1 MKTGSL
7 YGGPVF
13 LLIHRFSMLQLL
25 RLKIVCGINVDS
37 ELQTFITFHYKKS
50 EYRNAF
56 NQEIWSKIKNS
67 KQMKGFLG
75 MTTFQEM
82 GISESIQRAIT
93 DMGFEE
99 ASPIQEKAIPVAL
112 TGKDIIGQAQ
122 TGTGKTAAFAIP
134 ILEKIDTSKKYVQ
147 AIAIAPTREL
157 AIQVSEEINRLAKYT
172 GITSLPI
179 YGGQSIDRQI
189 KALKKGPHIIT
200 GTPGRL
206 LDHIK
211 RKTLKLDRISVV
223 VLDEADEML
232 DMGFLEDIERI
243 LKETPEDKQ
252 TLLFSATMPKPIQN
266 LAERFMR
273 DPELVKMKAKEV
285 TSPTVE
291 QIYYEVNER
300 DKFEVLCRLLD
311 VYNPELAVIFGRT
324 KRRVDELSDALNK
337 RGYLAEG
344 LHGDLNQ
351 RQRDVVM
358 NKFREGNIDILVA
371 TDVAARGIDVSGVTH
386 VYNFDIPQ
394 DPESYVHRIGRTGR
408 AGKTGL
414 AITFATPREI
424 GQIRS
429 IEKASKGRIKRKPI
443 PTVAEAKESIQ
454 RVALEKMVHLVEE
467 EEYKEFKQ
475 SAGELLEQYDAI
487 ALVSIALKLLS
498 KEQKDVPVQLT
509 SETPRYAKKPKI
521 KVKEKRRVNYKGNKE
536 FGRNGG
542 NGKNKKTP
550 NSHKKGL

>member
-1 MKTGSL
+1 
-7 YGGPVF
+7 
-13 LLIHRFSMLQLL
+13 
-25 RLKIVCGINVDS
+25 
-37 ELQTFITFHYKKS
+37 
-50 EYRNAF
+50 
-56 NQEIWSKIKNS
+56 
-67 KQMKGFLG
+67 
-75 MTTFQEM
+75 MTTFHDM
-82 GISESIQRAIT
+82 GISEPIQRAIK

-99 ASPIQEKAIPVAL
+99 ASPIQEKAIPIAL

-122 TGTGKTAAFAIP
+122 TGTGKTAAFSIP
-134 ILEKIDTSKKYVQ
+134 ILEKLDKSKKNVQ

-157 AIQVSEEINRLAKYT
+157 AIQVSEEINRLAKYM
-172 GITSLPI
+172 GINSLPI

-189 KALKKGPHIIT
+189 KALKKVPHIIT

-211 RKTLKLDRISVV
+211 RKTLRLDSIKMV

-243 LKETPEDKQ
+243 LKETPEEKQ

-266 LAERFMR
+266 LAERFMNA
-273 DPELVKMKAKEV
+273 PELVKIKAKEV
-285 TSPTVE
+285 TAPSVK
-291 QIYYEVNER
+291 QVYYEVKER

-311 VYNPELAVIFGRT
+311 VDNPELAVIFGRT

-337 RGYLAEG
+337 RGYLADG

-408 AGKTGL
+408 AGKTGQ

-424 GQIRS
+424 GQIHS
-429 IEKASKGRIKRKPI
+429 IEKASKGKIQRKSI
-443 PTVAEAKESIQ
+443 PTVAEAMESIQ
-454 RVALEKMVHLVEE
+454 RAAVEKMIQLVEE
-467 EEYKEFKQ
+467 DQDTRFKQ
-475 SAGELLEQYDAI
+475 AASELLDQYDST

-498 KEQKDVPVQLT
+498 KDQRDGLVQLT
-509 SETPRYAKKPKI
+509 SETPRYSKKPK
-521 KVKEKRRVNYKGNKE
+521 EKSMRNYKGNRE
-536 FGRNGG
+536 FV
-542 NGKNKKTP
+542 GKGASGKRKKT
-550 NSHKKGL
+550 SRSYR

>member
-1 MKTGSL
+1 
-7 YGGPVF
+7 
-13 LLIHRFSMLQLL
+13 
-25 RLKIVCGINVDS
+25 
-37 ELQTFITFHYKKS
+37 
-50 EYRNAF
+50 
-56 NQEIWSKIKNS
+56 
-67 KQMKGFLG
+67 
-75 MTTFQEM
+75 MTTFHEM
-82 GISESIQRAIT
+82 GISGHIQRAIT

-99 ASPIQEKAIPVAL
+99 ASPIQEKAIPIAL

-134 ILEKIDTSKKYVQ
+134 ILEKVDKSKNYVQ

-157 AIQVSEEINRLAKYT
+157 AIQVSEEINRLAKYM
-172 GITSLPI
+172 GISSLPI

-206 LDHIK
+206 LDHIQ
-211 RKTLKLDRISVV
+211 RKTLKLDRAAVV

-243 LKETPEDKQ
+243 LKETPEEKQ

-266 LAERFMR
+266 LAEKFMR

-285 TSPTVE
+285 TSPTVK

-300 DKFEVLCRLLD
+300 DKFDVLCRLLD
-311 VYNPELAVIFGRT
+311 VDNPELAVIFGRT

-337 RGYLAEG
+337 RGYLADG

-358 NKFREGNIDILVA
+358 NKFREGNTDILVA

-394 DPESYVHRIGRTGR
+394 DSESYVHRIGRTGR
-408 AGKTGL
+408 AGKTGV
-414 AITFATPREI
+414 AITFATPREK
-424 GQIRS
+424 GQIHS
-429 IEKASKGRIKRKPI
+429 IEKASKGKIQRKSI
-443 PTVAEAKESIQ
+443 PTVAEARESIQ
-454 RVALEKMVHLVEE
+454 QAAVEKMIQLVEE
-467 EEYKEFKQ
+467 EQYTQFKR
-475 SAGELLEQYDAI
+475 AATELLDQYDSI
-487 ALVSIALKLLS
+487 ALVSLALKLLS
-498 KEQKDVPVQLT
+498 KDQRDVPVELT
-509 SETPRYAKKPKI
+509 SEAPRYANRS
-521 KVKEKRRVNYKGNKE
+521 KVKVQEKSRRNYKGKRE
-536 FGRNGG
+536 YGGKKG
-542 NGKNKKTP
+542 NGKR
-550 NSHKKGL
+550 

>member
-1 MKTGSL
+1 M
-7 YGGPVF
+7 
-13 LLIHRFSMLQLL
+13 
-25 RLKIVCGINVDS
+25 
-37 ELQTFITFHYKKS
+37 
-50 EYRNAF
+50 A
-56 NQEIWSKIKNS
+56 
-67 KQMKGFLG
+67 
-75 MTTFQEM
+75 TFQEM
-82 GISESIQRAIT
+82 GISEPIKRAIT

-99 ASPIQEKAIPVAL
+99 ASPIQEKAIPIAL
-112 TGKDIIGQAQ
+112 MGKDIIGQAQ

-134 ILEKIDTSKKYVQ
+134 ILEKVDTSKKYVQ

-157 AIQVSEEINRLAKYT
+157 AIQVSEEINRLSKYM

-211 RKTLKLDRISVV
+211 RKTLKLDRISMV

-243 LKETPEDKQ
+243 LKETPEEKQ
-252 TLLFSATMPKPIQN
+252 TMLFSATMPKPIRN
-266 LAERFMR
+266 LAERFMNH
-273 DPELVKMKAKEV
+273 PELVKMTAKEV
-285 TSPTVE
+285 ASPTVK

-311 VYNPELAVIFGRT
+311 VDNPELAVIFGRT

-337 RGYLAEG
+337 RGYLADG

-386 VYNFDIPQ
+386 VYNFDIPH

-414 AITFATPREI
+414 AITFVTPRET
-424 GQIRS
+424 GQIHS
-429 IEKASKGRIKRKPI
+429 IEKASKGKIQRKSI
-443 PTVAEAKESIQ
+443 PTVAEAMESIQ
-454 RVALEKMVHLVEE
+454 RAAFEKMIQLVEE
-467 EEYKEFKQ
+467 EQYGQFKQ
-475 SAGELLEQYDAI
+475 AASELLDQYDSI

-498 KEQKDVPVQLT
+498 KEQSDVPVQLT
-509 SETPRYAKKPKI
+509 SETPRYANKPKI
-521 KVKEKRRVNYKGNKE
+521 KGQDKPRRNYKGNRE
-536 FGRNGG
+536 FGRKGVK
-542 NGKNKKTP
+542 GKRKKT
-550 NSHKKGL
+550 SK

>member
-1 MKTGSL
+1 
-7 YGGPVF
+7 
-13 LLIHRFSMLQLL
+13 
-25 RLKIVCGINVDS
+25 
-37 ELQTFITFHYKKS
+37 
-50 EYRNAF
+50 
-56 NQEIWSKIKNS
+56 
-67 KQMKGFLG
+67 
-75 MTTFQEM
+75 M
-82 GISESIQRAIT
+82 GISEPIQRAIT

-134 ILEKIDTSKKYVQ
+134 ILEKVDTSKKYVQ

-157 AIQVSEEINRLAKYT
+157 AIQVSEEINRLAKYM
-172 GITSLPI
+172 GISSLPI

-206 LDHIK
+206 LDHIQ
-211 RKTLKLDRISVV
+211 RKTLKLDRTSVV

-243 LKETPEDKQ
+243 LKETPEEKQ

-285 TSPTVE
+285 TSPTVK

-311 VYNPELAVIFGRT
+311 VDNPELAVIFGRT

-337 RGYLAEG
+337 RGYLADG

-414 AITFATPREI
+414 AITLATPREK
-424 GQIRS
+424 GQIHS
-429 IEKASKGRIKRKPI
+429 IEKASKGKIQRKSI
-443 PTVAEAKESIQ
+443 PTVAEAMESIQ
-454 RVALEKMVHLVEE
+454 RAALEKMTQLVEE
-467 EEYKEFKQ
+467 EDYIQFKQ
-475 SAGELLEQYDAI
+475 AASELLDQYDSI

-498 KEQKDVPVQLT
+498 KEQRDVPVQLT
-509 SETPRYAKKPKI
+509 SETPRYANRSKI
-521 KVKEKRRVNYKGNKE
+521 KVQEKSRRNYKGNRE
-536 FGRNGG
+536 FGGKRG
-542 NGKNKKTP
+542 NGKRKKLTGP
-550 NSHKKGL
+550 QKK

>member
-1 MKTGSL
+1 
-7 YGGPVF
+7 
-13 LLIHRFSMLQLL
+13 
-25 RLKIVCGINVDS
+25 
-37 ELQTFITFHYKKS
+37 
-50 EYRNAF
+50 
-56 NQEIWSKIKNS
+56 
-67 KQMKGFLG
+67 
-75 MTTFQEM
+75 MTTFHEM
-82 GISESIQRAIT
+82 GISEPIQKAIK
-93 DMGFEE
+93 DLGFEE
-99 ASPIQEKAIPVAL
+99 ASPIQEKAIPVAM

-134 ILEKIDTSKKYVQ
+134 ILEKVDTSKKYVQ
-147 AIAIAPTREL
+147 AITIAPTREL
-157 AIQVSEEINRLAKYT
+157 AIQVSEEINRLAKYM
-172 GITSLPI
+172 GISSLPI

-206 LDHIK
+206 LDHIQ

-243 LKETPEDKQ
+243 LKETPEEKQ
-252 TLLFSATMPKPIQN
+252 TLLFSATMPKLIQG
-266 LAERFMR
+266 LAEKFMN

-285 TSPTVE
+285 TSPTVK
-291 QIYYEVNER
+291 QIFYEVNER

-311 VYNPELAVIFGRT
+311 VDNPELAVIFGRT

-337 RGYLAEG
+337 RGYLADG

-358 NKFREGNIDILVA
+358 NKFRKGNIDILVA

-408 AGKTGL
+408 AGKTGI
-414 AITFATPREI
+414 AITLATPREK
-424 GQIRS
+424 GQIHS
-429 IEKASKGRIKRKPI
+429 IEKASKGKIQRKSI
-443 PTVAEAKESIQ
+443 PTIAEAMESIQ
-454 RVALEKMVHLVEE
+454 RGTLEKMHQLVEE
-467 EEYKEFKQ
+467 EDYIQFKQ
-475 SAGELLEQYDAI
+475 AASELLDQYDSI

-498 KEQKDVPVQLT
+498 KEQRDVPVQLT
-509 SETPRYAKKPKI
+509 SETPRYANRSKI
-521 KVKEKRRVNYKGNKE
+521 KVQEKARRNDKGHRELKGNTE
-536 FGRNGG
+536 W
-542 NGKNKKTP
+542 GKSKDSRKK
-550 NSHKKGL
+550 

>member
-1 MKTGSL
+1 
-7 YGGPVF
+7 
-13 LLIHRFSMLQLL
+13 
-25 RLKIVCGINVDS
+25 
-37 ELQTFITFHYKKS
+37 
-50 EYRNAF
+50 
-56 NQEIWSKIKNS
+56 
-67 KQMKGFLG
+67 
-75 MTTFQEM
+75 MTTFHEM
-82 GISESIQRAIT
+82 GISAPIQRAIA

-99 ASPIQEKAIPVAL
+99 ASPIQEKAIPIAL

-122 TGTGKTAAFAIP
+122 TGTGKTAAFTIP
-134 ILEKIDTSKKYVQ
+134 ILEKVDTSKKYVQ

-157 AIQVSEEINRLAKYT
+157 AIQVSEEINRLSKYM
-172 GITSLPI
+172 GISSLPI

-189 KALKKGPHIIT
+189 KALKKVPHIIT

-243 LKETPEDKQ
+243 LKETPEEKQ

-266 LAERFMR
+266 LAERFMN
-273 DPELVKMKAKEV
+273 DPELVKIKAKEV
-285 TSPTVE
+285 TSPSVK
-291 QIYYEVNER
+291 QIFYEVNER

-311 VYNPELAVIFGRT
+311 VDNPELAVIFGRT

-337 RGYLAEG
+337 RGYLADG

-424 GQIRS
+424 GQIHS
-429 IEKASKGRIKRKPI
+429 IEKASKGKIQRKSI
-443 PTVAEAKESIQ
+443 PTVAEARESIQ
-454 RVALEKMVHLVEE
+454 RAAIEKMIQLVEE
-467 EEYKEFKQ
+467 EEYKQFKQ
-475 SAGELLEQYDAI
+475 AASELLEQYDSI

-498 KEQKDVPVQLT
+498 KEQRDIPVELT
-509 SETPRYAKKPKI
+509 SEAPRYANKS
-521 KVKEKRRVNYKGNKE
+521 KVKVQEKQRRNYKGNRE
-536 FGRNGG
+536 FGGKGG
-542 NGKNKKTP
+542 NGKRKKT
-550 NSHKKGL
+550 SKSSRKKESIPLLGKTI

>member
-1 MKTGSL
+1 
-7 YGGPVF
+7 
-13 LLIHRFSMLQLL
+13 
-25 RLKIVCGINVDS
+25 
-37 ELQTFITFHYKKS
+37 
-50 EYRNAF
+50 
-56 NQEIWSKIKNS
+56 
-67 KQMKGFLG
+67 
-75 MTTFQEM
+75 MTTFHEM
-82 GISESIQRAIT
+82 GISEPIQRAIR
-93 DMGFEE
+93 DMGFEA

-134 ILEKIDTSKKYVQ
+134 ILEKVDTSKKYVQ

-157 AIQVSEEINRLAKYT
+157 AIQVSEEINRLAKYM
-172 GITSLPI
+172 GISSLPI

-211 RKTLKLDRISVV
+211 RKTLKLDRTLVV

-243 LKETPEDKQ
+243 LKETPEEKQ
-252 TLLFSATMPKPIQN
+252 TLLFSATMPRPIQS

-273 DPELVKMKAKEV
+273 NPELVKMKAKEV
-285 TSPTVE
+285 TSPTVK
-291 QIYYEVNER
+291 QIYYEVKER
-300 DKFEVLCRLLD
+300 DKFDVLCRLLD
-311 VYNPELAVIFGRT
+311 VDNPELAVIFGRT

-358 NKFREGNIDILVA
+358 NKFREGHIDILVA

-414 AITFATPREI
+414 AITFATPREK
-424 GQIRS
+424 GQIHS
-429 IEKASKGRIKRKPI
+429 IEKASKGKIDRKTI
-443 PTVAEAKESIQ
+443 PTVAEARESIQ
-454 RVALEKMVHLVEE
+454 QAAVEKMIQLVEE
-467 EEYKEFKQ
+467 EQYTQFKRAA
-475 SAGELLEQYDAI
+475 SELLDEFDSV
-487 ALVSIALKLLS
+487 ALVSVALKLLS
-498 KEQKDVPVQLT
+498 KEQRDVPVELT
-509 SETPRYAKKPKI
+509 SETPRYANRSKI
-521 KVKEKRRVNYKGNKE
+521 KVQDKSRRNYKGKRE
-536 FGRNGG
+536 YGGKRG
-542 NGKNKKTP
+542 NGKR
-550 NSHKKGL
+550 

>member
-1 MKTGSL
+1 
-7 YGGPVF
+7 
-13 LLIHRFSMLQLL
+13 
-25 RLKIVCGINVDS
+25 
-37 ELQTFITFHYKKS
+37 
-50 EYRNAF
+50 
-56 NQEIWSKIKNS
+56 
-67 KQMKGFLG
+67 

-82 GISESIQRAIT
+82 GISDPIKRAIT

-99 ASPIQEKAIPVAL
+99 ASPIQEKAIPIAL
-112 TGKDIIGQAQ
+112 SGKDIIGQAQ

-134 ILEKIDTSKKYVQ
+134 ILEKVDTSKKYVQ

-157 AIQVSEEINRLAKYT
+157 AIQVSEEINRLAKYM

-211 RKTLKLDRISVV
+211 RKTLKLDRISLV

-243 LKETPEDKQ
+243 LKETPEEKQ

-266 LAERFMR
+266 LAERFMN

-285 TSPTVE
+285 TSPTVK
-291 QIYYEVNER
+291 QIYYEVKER

-311 VYNPELAVIFGRT
+311 VDNPELAVIFGRT

-337 RGYLAEG
+337 RGYLADG

-414 AITFATPREI
+414 AITFATPRET
-424 GQIRS
+424 GQIHS
-429 IEKASKGRIKRKPI
+429 IEKASKGNIQRKSI
-443 PTVAEAKESIQ
+443 PTVAEARESIQ
-454 RVALEKMVHLVEE
+454 QAAVEKMIQLVEE
-467 EEYKEFKQ
+467 EQNTQFKHA
-475 SAGELLEQYDAI
+475 AGELLDQYDSI
-487 ALVSIALKLLS
+487 ALVSVALKLLS
-498 KEQKDVPVQLT
+498 KEQRDVPVQLT
-509 SETPRYAKKPKI
+509 SETPRYANKPKI
-521 KVKEKRRVNYKGNKE
+521 KVQEKSRRNYKGNRELGGK
-536 FGRNGG
+536 GG
-542 NGKNKKTP
+542 NDKRKNRSMTSRKK
-550 NSHKKGL
+550 KAL

>member
-1 MKTGSL
+1 
-7 YGGPVF
+7 
-13 LLIHRFSMLQLL
+13 
-25 RLKIVCGINVDS
+25 
-37 ELQTFITFHYKKS
+37 
-50 EYRNAF
+50 
-56 NQEIWSKIKNS
+56 
-67 KQMKGFLG
+67 
-75 MTTFQEM
+75 MTTFQEI
-82 GISESIQRAIT
+82 GISEPIKRAIT

-99 ASPIQEKAIPVAL
+99 ASPIQEKAIPIAL

-134 ILEKIDTSKKYVQ
+134 ILEKVDTSKKYIQ
-147 AIAIAPTREL
+147 AIVIAPTREL
-157 AIQVSEEINRLAKYT
+157 AIQVSEEINRLAKYM

-179 YGGQSIDRQI
+179 YGGQSIDRQM

-243 LKETPEDKQ
+243 LKETPEERQ

-266 LAERFMR
+266 LAERFMN

-285 TSPTVE
+285 TSPTVK

-311 VYNPELAVIFGRT
+311 VDNPELAVIFGRT
-324 KRRVDELSDALNK
+324 KRRVDELSDGLNK
-337 RGYLAEG
+337 RGYLADG

-351 RQRDVVM
+351 RQRDAVM

-408 AGKTGL
+408 AGRTGL
-414 AITFATPREI
+414 AITFATPRET

-429 IEKASKGRIKRKPI
+429 IEKASKGNIQRKSI
-443 PTVAEAKESIQ
+443 PTVAEARKSIQ
-454 RVALEKMVHLVEE
+454 QGAVEKMIQLVEE
-467 EEYKEFKQ
+467 EQYTQFKLAA
-475 SAGELLEQYDAI
+475 SELLDQYDSI
-487 ALVSIALKLLS
+487 ALVSVALKLLS
-498 KEQKDVPVQLT
+498 KDPKDVPVQLT
-509 SETPRYAKKPKI
+509 SETPRYARKPKI
-521 KVKEKRRVNYKGNKE
+521 KVQEKSRRNYKGNRE
-536 FGRNGG
+536 FGG
-542 NGKNKKTP
+542 NGKRKKTP
-550 NSHKKGL
+550 

>member
-1 MKTGSL
+1 
-7 YGGPVF
+7 
-13 LLIHRFSMLQLL
+13 
-25 RLKIVCGINVDS
+25 
-37 ELQTFITFHYKKS
+37 
-50 EYRNAF
+50 
-56 NQEIWSKIKNS
+56 
-67 KQMKGFLG
+67 
-75 MTTFQEM
+75 MTTFHDM
-82 GISESIQRAIT
+82 GISEPIQRAIK

-99 ASPIQEKAIPVAL
+99 ASPIQEKAIPIAL

-122 TGTGKTAAFAIP
+122 TGTGKTAAFSIP
-134 ILEKIDTSKKYVQ
+134 ILEKLDKSKKNVQ

-157 AIQVSEEINRLAKYT
+157 AIQVSEEINRLAKYM
-172 GITSLPI
+172 GINSLPI

-189 KALKKGPHIIT
+189 KALKKVPHIIT

-211 RKTLKLDRISVV
+211 RKTLRLDSIKMV

-243 LKETPEDKQ
+243 LKETPEEKQ

-266 LAERFMR
+266 LAERFMNA
-273 DPELVKMKAKEV
+273 PELVKIKAKEV
-285 TSPTVE
+285 TAPSVK
-291 QIYYEVNER
+291 QVYYEVKER

-311 VYNPELAVIFGRT
+311 VDNPELAVIFGRT

-337 RGYLAEG
+337 RGYLADG

-408 AGKTGL
+408 AGKTGQ

-424 GQIRS
+424 GQIHS
-429 IEKASKGRIKRKPI
+429 IEKASKGKIQRKSI
-443 PTVAEAKESIQ
+443 PTVAEAMESIQ
-454 RVALEKMVHLVEE
+454 RAAVEKMIQLVEE
-467 EEYKEFKQ
+467 DQDPRFKQ
-475 SAGELLEQYDAI
+475 AASELLDQYDST

-498 KEQKDVPVQLT
+498 KDQRDGLVQLT
-509 SETPRYAKKPKI
+509 SETPRYSKKPK
-521 KVKEKRRVNYKGNKE
+521 EKSMRNYKGNRE
-536 FGRNGG
+536 FV
-542 NGKNKKTP
+542 GKGASGKRKKT
-550 NSHKKGL
+550 SRSYR

>member
-1 MKTGSL
+1 
-7 YGGPVF
+7 
-13 LLIHRFSMLQLL
+13 
-25 RLKIVCGINVDS
+25 
-37 ELQTFITFHYKKS
+37 
-50 EYRNAF
+50 
-56 NQEIWSKIKNS
+56 
-67 KQMKGFLG
+67 

-82 GISESIQRAIT
+82 GISDPIKRAIT

-99 ASPIQEKAIPVAL
+99 ASPIQEKAIPIAL

-122 TGTGKTAAFAIP
+122 TGTGKTAAFSIP
-134 ILEKIDTSKKYVQ
+134 ILEKVDTSKKFVQ
-147 AIAIAPTREL
+147 AIVIAPTREL
-157 AIQVSEEINRLAKYT
+157 AIQVSEEINRLSKYM
-172 GITSLPI
+172 GITALPI
-179 YGGQSIDRQI
+179 YGGQSIERQI
-189 KALKKGPHIIT
+189 KALKKGPQIIT

-211 RKTLKLDRISVV
+211 RKTLKLNRISVV

-243 LKETPEDKQ
+243 LKETPEEKQ

-266 LAERFMR
+266 LAERFMHN
-273 DPELVKMKAKEV
+273 PELVKMKAREV
-285 TSPTVE
+285 TSPTVK

-311 VYNPELAVIFGRT
+311 VDNPELAVIFGRT

-337 RGYLAEG
+337 RGYLADG

-358 NKFREGNIDILVA
+358 NKFREGKIDILVA

-414 AITFATPREI
+414 AITFATPRET
-424 GQIRS
+424 GQIRI
-429 IEKASKGRIKRKPI
+429 IEKASKGNIQRKSI
-443 PTVAEAKESIQ
+443 PTIAEARESVQ
-454 RVALEKMVHLVEE
+454 QAAVEKMIQLVEE
-467 EEYKEFKQ
+467 EQYTQFNRAA
-475 SAGELLEQYDAI
+475 SELLDQYDSI
-487 ALVSIALKLLS
+487 TLVSVALKLMS
-498 KEQKDVPVQLT
+498 KEQRDVPVQLT
-509 SETPRYAKKPKI
+509 SETPRYSSKPKK
-521 KVKEKRRVNYKGNKE
+521 KVKEKSSRNYKGNRELAKKE
-536 FGRNGG
+536 SK
-542 NGKNKKTP
+542 GKRKKT
-550 NSHKKGL
+550 SMSSRKKEAL

>member
-1 MKTGSL
+1 
-7 YGGPVF
+7 
-13 LLIHRFSMLQLL
+13 
-25 RLKIVCGINVDS
+25 
-37 ELQTFITFHYKKS
+37 
-50 EYRNAF
+50 
-56 NQEIWSKIKNS
+56 
-67 KQMKGFLG
+67 

-82 GISESIQRAIT
+82 GISEPIQRAIT

-99 ASPIQEKAIPVAL
+99 ASPIQEKAIPIAL

-134 ILEKIDTSKKYVQ
+134 ILEKVDASKKFVQ

-157 AIQVSEEINRLAKYT
+157 AIQVSEEINRLAKYMN
-172 GITSLPI
+172 ISSLPI

-206 LDHIK
+206 LDHIQ
-211 RKTLKLDRISVV
+211 RKTLKIDRISAV

-243 LKETPEDKQ
+243 LKETPDEKQ
-252 TLLFSATMPKPIQN
+252 TLLFSATMPKLIQN
-266 LAERFMR
+266 LAERFMNN
-273 DPELVKMKAKEV
+273 PELIKIQAKEV
-285 TSPTVE
+285 TSPTVK
-291 QIYYEVNER
+291 QIYYEVKER

-311 VYNPELAVIFGRT
+311 VDNPELAVIFGRT

-337 RGYLAEG
+337 RGYLADG

-351 RQRDVVM
+351 RQREVVM

-414 AITFATPREI
+414 AVTFATPREI
-424 GQIRS
+424 GQIHS
-429 IEKASKGRIKRKPI
+429 IEKASKGHIQRKSI
-443 PTVAEAKESIQ
+443 PTIAEARESIQ
-454 RVALEKMVHLVEE
+454 RAAIEKMIQLFEE
-467 EEYKEFKQ
+467 ADYKQFKQ
-475 SAGELLEQYDAI
+475 AASELLEQYDSI

-498 KEQKDVPVQLT
+498 KEQKDVPVELT
-509 SETPRYAKKPKI
+509 SEAPRYANKSKGKG
-521 KVKEKRRVNYKGNKE
+521 KGQGKGQEKQKRNYKGNRE
-536 FGRNGG
+536 FGGKGG
-542 NGKNKKTP
+542 NSKRKKT
-550 NSHKKGL
+550 SKSSRKK

>member
-1 MKTGSL
+1 
-7 YGGPVF
+7 
-13 LLIHRFSMLQLL
+13 
-25 RLKIVCGINVDS
+25 
-37 ELQTFITFHYKKS
+37 
-50 EYRNAF
+50 
-56 NQEIWSKIKNS
+56 
-67 KQMKGFLG
+67 

-82 GISESIQRAIT
+82 GISEPIQRAIT

-99 ASPIQEKAIPVAL
+99 ASPIQEKAIPIAL

-134 ILEKIDTSKKYVQ
+134 ILEKVDASKKFVQ

-157 AIQVSEEINRLAKYT
+157 AIQVSEEINRLAKYMN
-172 GITSLPI
+172 ISSLPI

-206 LDHIK
+206 LDHIQ
-211 RKTLKLDRISVV
+211 RKTLKIDRISAV

-243 LKETPEDKQ
+243 LKETPDEKQ
-252 TLLFSATMPKPIQN
+252 TLLFSATMPKLIQN
-266 LAERFMR
+266 LAERFMNN
-273 DPELVKMKAKEV
+273 PELIKIQAKEV
-285 TSPTVE
+285 TSPTVK
-291 QIYYEVNER
+291 QIYYEVKER

-311 VYNPELAVIFGRT
+311 VDNPELAVIFGRT

-337 RGYLAEG
+337 RGYLADG

-351 RQRDVVM
+351 RQREVVM

-424 GQIRS
+424 GQIHS
-429 IEKASKGRIKRKPI
+429 IEKASKGHIQRKSI
-443 PTVAEAKESIQ
+443 PTIAEARESIQ
-454 RVALEKMVHLVEE
+454 RAAIEKMIQLVEE
-467 EEYKEFKQ
+467 ADYKQFKQ
-475 SAGELLEQYDAI
+475 AASELLEQYDSI

-498 KEQKDVPVQLT
+498 KEQKDVPVELT
-509 SETPRYAKKPKI
+509 SEAPRYANKSKGKG
-521 KVKEKRRVNYKGNKE
+521 KGQGKGQEKQKRNYKGNRE
-536 FGRNGG
+536 FGGKGG
-542 NGKNKKTP
+542 NSKRKKT
-550 NSHKKGL
+550 SKSSRKK

>member
-1 MKTGSL
+1 
-7 YGGPVF
+7 
-13 LLIHRFSMLQLL
+13 
-25 RLKIVCGINVDS
+25 
-37 ELQTFITFHYKKS
+37 
-50 EYRNAF
+50 
-56 NQEIWSKIKNS
+56 
-67 KQMKGFLG
+67 

-82 GISESIQRAIT
+82 GISEPIIRAIT

-99 ASPIQEKAIPVAL
+99 ASPIQEKAIPIAL
-112 TGKDIIGQAQ
+112 MGKDIIGQAQ

-134 ILEKIDTSKKYVQ
+134 ILEKVDTSKKYVQ

-157 AIQVSEEINRLAKYT
+157 AIQVSEEINRLSKYM

-206 LDHIK
+206 LDHIQ
-211 RKTLKLDRISVV
+211 RKTLKLDRISMV

-243 LKETPEDKQ
+243 LKETPEEKQ

-266 LAERFMR
+266 LAERFMN
-273 DPELVKMKAKEV
+273 DPQLVKMKAKEV
-285 TSPTVE
+285 TSPTVK

-311 VYNPELAVIFGRT
+311 VDNPELAVIFGRT

-337 RGYLAEG
+337 RGYLADG

-408 AGKTGL
+408 AGKKWL

-429 IEKASKGRIKRKPI
+429 IENASKGHIQRKSI
-443 PTVAEAKESIQ
+443 PTVAEARESIQ
-454 RVALEKMVHLVEE
+454 KAASEKMIQMVEE
-467 EEYKEFKQ
+467 EQYKEFKQ
-475 SAGELLEQYDAI
+475 AASELLDQYDSI
-487 ALVSIALKLLS
+487 ALVSVALKMLS
-498 KEQKDVPVQLT
+498 KDQKEVPVQLT
-509 SETPRYAKKPKI
+509 AEAPRYAGKPKN
-521 KVKEKRRVNYKGNKE
+521 KVQDKSKRNYKGNME
-536 FGRNGG
+536 FRGKGKG
-542 NGKNKKTP
+542 NSRSSRNKKAF
-550 NSHKKGL
+550 

>member
-1 MKTGSL
+1 
-7 YGGPVF
+7 
-13 LLIHRFSMLQLL
+13 
-25 RLKIVCGINVDS
+25 
-37 ELQTFITFHYKKS
+37 
-50 EYRNAF
+50 
-56 NQEIWSKIKNS
+56 
-67 KQMKGFLG
+67 
-75 MTTFQEM
+75 MTTFHEM
-82 GISESIQRAIT
+82 GMSEPIQRAIM

-99 ASPIQEKAIPVAL
+99 ASPIQEKAIPIAL

-134 ILEKIDTSKKYVQ
+134 ILEKVDTSKKYVQ

-157 AIQVSEEINRLAKYT
+157 AIQVSEEINRLAKYM
-172 GITSLPI
+172 GISSLPI

-206 LDHIK
+206 LDHIQ

-243 LKETPEDKQ
+243 LKETPEEKQ

-266 LAERFMR
+266 LAERFMKNL
-273 DPELVKMKAKEV
+273 ELVKMKAKEV
-285 TSPTVE
+285 TSPTVK

-311 VYNPELAVIFGRT
+311 VDNPELAVIFGRT

-337 RGYLAEG
+337 RGYLADG

-414 AITFATPREI
+414 AITFVTPRER
-424 GQIRS
+424 GQIHS
-429 IEKASKGRIKRKPI
+429 IEKASKGKIQRKSI
-443 PTVAEAKESIQ
+443 PTVAEAMESIQ
-454 RVALEKMVHLVEE
+454 RAAVEKMIQLVEE
-467 EEYKEFKQ
+467 EQYIQFKQ
-475 SAGELLEQYDAI
+475 AASELLDQYDSI

-498 KEQKDVPVQLT
+498 KEQRDVPVQLT
-509 SETPRYAKKPKI
+509 SETPRYAIKPKI
-521 KVKEKRRVNYKGNKE
+521 KRQEKTRRNYKGKSE
-536 FGRNGG
+536 FGGKGG
-542 NGKNKKTP
+542 NGKRKKLP
-550 NSHKKGL
+550 GPLRKKKGL

>member
-1 MKTGSL
+1 
-7 YGGPVF
+7 
-13 LLIHRFSMLQLL
+13 
-25 RLKIVCGINVDS
+25 
-37 ELQTFITFHYKKS
+37 
-50 EYRNAF
+50 
-56 NQEIWSKIKNS
+56 
-67 KQMKGFLG
+67 

-82 GISESIQRAIT
+82 GISDPIIRAIT

-99 ASPIQEKAIPVAL
+99 ASPIQEKAIPIAL
-112 TGKDIIGQAQ
+112 TGRDIIGQAQ
-122 TGTGKTAAFAIP
+122 TGTGKTAAFSIP
-134 ILEKIDTSKKYVQ
+134 ILEKVDTSKKFVQ

-157 AIQVSEEINRLAKYT
+157 AIQVSEEINRLSKYM

-179 YGGQSIDRQI
+179 YGGQSIDRQM

-211 RKTLKLDRISVV
+211 RKTLKLDRVLMV

-243 LKETPEDKQ
+243 LKETPEEKQ
-252 TLLFSATMPKPIQN
+252 TLLFSATMPKQIQN
-266 LAERFMR
+266 LAERFMS
-273 DPELVKMKAKEV
+273 DPELVKIKAKEV
-285 TSPTVE
+285 TSPTVK

-311 VYNPELAVIFGRT
+311 VDNPDLAVIFGRT

-337 RGYLAEG
+337 RGYLADG

-351 RQRDVVM
+351 RQRDDVM

-408 AGKTGL
+408 AGKTGI
-414 AITFATPREI
+414 AITFATPRET

-429 IEKASKGRIKRKPI
+429 IEKASKGNIQRKSI
-443 PTVAEAKESIQ
+443 PTVADARESMQ
-454 RVALEKMVHLVEE
+454 RAAVEKMIELLEE
-467 EEYKEFKQ
+467 EQYSQFKHA
-475 SAGELLEQYDAI
+475 AGELLDQYDST
-487 ALVSIALKLLS
+487 ALVSVALKLLS
-498 KEQKDVPVQLT
+498 KEKSDVPVQLT
-509 SETPRYAKKPKI
+509 SETPRYAKKAKI
-521 KVKEKRRVNYKGNKE
+521 KVQEKSWRNYKGNRE
-536 FGRNGG
+536 L
-542 NGKNKKTP
+542 GKKGSKGKGKKT
-550 NSHKKGL
+550 SMTS

>member
-1 MKTGSL
+1 
-7 YGGPVF
+7 
-13 LLIHRFSMLQLL
+13 
-25 RLKIVCGINVDS
+25 
-37 ELQTFITFHYKKS
+37 
-50 EYRNAF
+50 
-56 NQEIWSKIKNS
+56 
-67 KQMKGFLG
+67 

-82 GISESIQRAIT
+82 GISEPIKRAIT

-99 ASPIQEKAIPVAL
+99 ASPIQEKAIPIAL
-112 TGKDIIGQAQ
+112 SGKDIIGQAQ

-134 ILEKIDTSKKYVQ
+134 ILEKVDTSKKYVQ

-157 AIQVSEEINRLAKYT
+157 AIQVSEEINRLAKYM

-211 RKTLKLDRISVV
+211 RKTLKLDRISLV

-243 LKETPEDKQ
+243 LKETPEEKQ

-266 LAERFMR
+266 LAERFMN

-285 TSPTVE
+285 TAPNVK
-291 QIYYEVNER
+291 QVYYEVNEG

-311 VYNPELAVIFGRT
+311 VDNPELAVIFGRT

-337 RGYLAEG
+337 RGYLADG

-408 AGKTGL
+408 AGKSGL
-414 AITFATPREI
+414 AITFATPRETRHI
-424 GQIRS
+424 HS
-429 IEKASKGRIKRKPI
+429 IEQASKGKIQRKSI
-443 PTVAEAKESIQ
+443 PTVAEARESLQ
-454 RVALEKMVHLVEE
+454 KDAVEKMIQLVEE
-467 EEYKEFKQ
+467 EQYSQFKHAA
-475 SAGELLEQYDAI
+475 SELLDQFDSI

-498 KEQKDVPVQLT
+498 KEQRDVPVQLT
-509 SETPRYAKKPKI
+509 SETPRYASKPKI
-521 KVKEKRRVNYKGNKE
+521 RVQEKSRKNYRGNRE
-536 FGRNGG
+536 FGGKAG
-542 NGKNKKTP
+542 NGKRKKT
-550 NSHKKGL
+550 SMTSQKK